1 MYPDFSRRM
10 KYPKRSMRLLVAI
23 SALAI
28 NTAIASPTIDT
39 IVSVV
44 NEKGERVSIRN
55 SLIRQTPIYKGV
67 LYAELKIKEANHRS
81 LMIQFEEC
89 RKTLD
94 YFYCW
99 KIYGE
104 DAFVIKQKI
113 PGMLSQIA
121 FDPLYVVVDYK
132 PIITD
137 LNKKQ
142 KVGQDALFVCLNPNV
157 PRGYWSA
164 INQYNPILGVT
175 PRMTENQQPLEQLK
189 FKACKQFVRF

>member
-1 MYPDFSRRM
+1 
-10 KYPKRSMRLLVAI
+10 MRLLVAI

-67 LYAELKIKEANHRS
+67 LYAELKTKEANHRY
-81 LMIQFEEC
+81 LMLQFEEC

-94 YFYCW
+94 HFYCW

-121 FDPLYVVVDYK
+121 FDPLYVIVDYK

-137 LNKKQ
+137 LNKNQ
-142 KVGQDALFVCLNPNV
+142 RVGQDALFVCLNPNV

-175 PRMTENQQPLEQLK
+175 PRMTDNQQPLEQLK